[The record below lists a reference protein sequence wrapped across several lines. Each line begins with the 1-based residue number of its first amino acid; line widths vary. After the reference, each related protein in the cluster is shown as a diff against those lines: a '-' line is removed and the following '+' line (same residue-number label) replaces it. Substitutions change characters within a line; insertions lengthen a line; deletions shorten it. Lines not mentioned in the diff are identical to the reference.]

1 MKKISLM
8 LAAGVLCLSGS
19 AFAGEKVPT
28 SESCCRSGDANC
40 ETPYVAGCDA
50 DANVGKYCTTDDT
63 DADSDGSSNDRI
75 VEEIRCTNN
84 ETCFD
89 NAGYISCVPN
99 DLQKGECV
107 TGTDVAVCSELEEA
121 GAYCYNNEWR
131 YTACNAGAT
140 CSIRENQYVD
150 CTNPN
155 ACVKADSYCNTDGSN
170 GGMRCDTKTG
180 EMVEWTCD
188 TGKTCSR
195 ADDGYLTCVSGSG
208 DTGSECSSDEMG
220 CISASEGWYCSN
232 GNKMTKSCTADQVC
246 GLKTYSGKERV
257 ACCVADGQGGY
268 IDSQYTSDVCHTV
281 YDGAGSGNTPGGD
294 TCTERCASDGSIAY
308 TCVNG
313 SQERE
318 PCSAS
323 GATCQMNGDK
333 AVCVAGGGATGDGGG
348 KNKKDDDSGCSAT
361 GAGFLLG
368 WMGLAMLPALRRR
381 QK

>member
-75 VEEIRCTNN
+75 VAEMRCTNN

-131 YTACNAGAT
+131 YTACNAGET

-195 ADDGYLTCVSGSG
+195 ADDGYLSCVNDGSGSG
-208 DTGSECSSDEMG
+208 DGCTSADNHCYTDGRNGGQRCKNGEMVEWTCNEGQTCAIDDTGWLSCVDGAPSTTPGDGTGDTASCTESCSSE
-220 CISASEGWYCSN
+220 
-232 GNKMTKSCTADQVC
+232 
-246 GLKTYSGKERV
+246 
-257 ACCVADGQGGY
+257 
-268 IDSQYTSDVCHTV
+268 
-281 YDGAGSGNTPGGD
+281 
-294 TCTERCASDGSIAY
+294 GSIAY
-308 TCVNG
+308 NCVDG
-313 SQERE
+313 QKVQEL
-318 PCSAS
+318 CSP
-323 GATCQMNGDK
+323 GTCQMNGTD
-333 AVCVAGGGATGDGGG
+333 AVCVAGAGSSGS
-348 KNKKDDDSGCSAT
+348 KDDKEDDSGCSAT

-368 WMGLAMLPALRRR
+368 WMGLAILPALRRR